1 MERFGIGEP
10 GKRARLSLS
19 RDKLIPVAI
28 GLRSL
33 PALLTGPR
41 LKRTAVFG
49 PGARITKTSSAMVPA
64 RTNLNRFRSAP
75 TWIGKPCAVIGAP
88 LSPCEPMARFGPGDR
103 FGHGHRLA

>member
-49 PGARITKTSSAMVPA
+49 PAARM
-64 RTNLNRFRSAP
+64 NLNRFRSAP